1 MKRLAFG
8 LGLALLAPAGL
19 AESEPQAV
27 LTAPAPQAGQVPVVT
42 LTPVTP
48 VVSPRSE
55 PSPLAPARLALSE
68 PRAETGGLAERVAHL
83 EGQLKSAGLLDLLRQ
98 IQVMREEIARLRG
111 SLEELAHQQKIADK
125 RQKDLFADLD
135 ERQTKLKADL
145 ATVDGRLQELASRTL
160 APKDAVRLQTSSS
173 LAAAAPVPDAE
184 SEAKAYE
191 AALNQFKVGN
201 YTAAVEAFQNFL
213 KLYPSGSFASNG
225 HYWLG
230 LSYFSLGD
238 YKSAAAAQLR
248 LLRDHPQSHK
258 APDAMVSLA
267 RAQIQLGELDAARN
281 TLDQVLEKYPVTR
294 AAESARKMQALVK

>member
-1 MKRLAFG
+1 MRRLTFG
-8 LGLALLAPAGL
+8 LGLALLAPAVL
-19 AESEPQAV
+19 AESAPEAV
-27 LTAPAPQAGQVPVVT
+27 LTAPAPQGGQAPVVT

-48 VVSPRSE
+48 AVTPRSE
-55 PSPLAPARLALSE
+55 PIAPAPARLA
-68 PRAETGGLAERVAHL
+68 AADTGGLAERVAHL
-83 EGQLKSAGLLDLLRQ
+83 EGQLKSAGLLDLLSQ
-98 IQVMREEIARLRG
+98 MQVMREEIARLRG
-111 SLEELAHQQKIADK
+111 MLEEMAHQQKQADK

-173 LAAAAPVPDAE
+173 LAAAAPVPDVE

-281 TLDQVLEKYPVTR
+281 TLDQVLQKYPVTR
-294 AAESARKMQALVK
+294 AAESARKMQVLVK